1 MAIISI
7 GMINKKLLY
16 PLIYLITYAPLIIY
30 WSHNE
35 TNIITIAIDS
45 FGASIGQ
52 ILSVFI
58 KFKFRYKLKKNN
70 KIEHNYF
77 KDFFI
82 QFLINIVFLIS
93 YIFGANIEKQGKE
106 TNYVNKFYIN
116 DAIVIIFI
124 TIITHFILKDKYYIH
139 HIISLTVIAILSTTI
154 DLILKNFFHTKI
166 FLVISSIIYVFAD
179 SLLFSYYKYFI
190 EFKYYYFLDPLF
202 AEGIIN
208 IFLRFFISLI
218 FKGFIIGLLG
228 FLIVK
233 ELTPNFVVIA
243 YGLARIPSS
252 IIEIEDSNRWIILSI
267 SIIQMVFLFF
277 YLEII
282 EYNFCSLNKNTKRNI
297 LLREQKQKPD
307 SIYCD
312 NDDNTDEVT
321 IKGYDITEGLK
332 NEAKTLTELNSELI
346 EDK

>member
-16 PLIYLITYAPLIIY
+16 PLIYFITYAPLIIY

-179 SLLFSYYKYFI
+179 SLLFSYYKYLI

-202 AEGIIN
+202 AEGIIQL
-208 IFLRFFISLI
+208 FLALVTFFGH
-218 FKGFIIGLLG
+218 F
-228 FLIVK
+228 
-233 ELTPNFVVIA
+233 
-243 YGLARIPSS
+243 
-252 IIEIEDSNRWIILSI
+252 
-267 SIIQMVFLFF
+267 
-277 YLEII
+277 
-282 EYNFCSLNKNTKRNI
+282 
-297 LLREQKQKPD
+297 
-307 SIYCD
+307 
-312 NDDNTDEVT
+312 
-321 IKGYDITEGLK
+321 
-332 NEAKTLTELNSELI
+332 
-346 EDK
+346 

>member
-82 QFLINIVFLIS
+82 QFLISVLFLAS
-93 YIFGANIEKQGKE
+93 NLFEANIEKEGKE
-106 TNYVNKFYIN
+106 GEEGEKTNYVNRFYFN
-116 DAIVIIFI
+116 DALVIIFI

-139 HIISLTVIAILSTTI
+139 HIISLTIIAFLSTTI

-179 SLLFSYYKYFI
+179 SLLFSYYKYLI

-202 AEGIIN
+202 AEGIIQL
-208 IFLRFFISLI
+208 FLALVTFF
-218 FKGFIIGLLG
+218 GL
-228 FLIVK
+228 F
-233 ELTPNFVVIA
+233 
-243 YGLARIPSS
+243 
-252 IIEIEDSNRWIILSI
+252 
-267 SIIQMVFLFF
+267 
-277 YLEII
+277 
-282 EYNFCSLNKNTKRNI
+282 
-297 LLREQKQKPD
+297 
-307 SIYCD
+307 
-312 NDDNTDEVT
+312 
-321 IKGYDITEGLK
+321 
-332 NEAKTLTELNSELI
+332 
-346 EDK
+346 

>member
-179 SLLFSYYKYFI
+179 SLLFSYYKYLI

-202 AEGIIN
+202 AEGIIQFFLALVTFFGLFLIQHLN
-208 IFLRFFISLI
+208 DAKTIFSEFSDYYDKFGIGIIFLRFL
-218 FKGFIIGLLG
+218 
-228 FLIVK
+228 
-233 ELTPNFVVIA
+233 
-243 YGLARIPSS
+243 
-252 IIEIEDSNRWIILSI
+252 
-267 SIIQMVFLFF
+267 
-277 YLEII
+277 
-282 EYNFCSLNKNTKRNI
+282 
-297 LLREQKQKPD
+297 
-307 SIYCD
+307 
-312 NDDNTDEVT
+312 
-321 IKGYDITEGLK
+321 
-332 NEAKTLTELNSELI
+332 
-346 EDK
+346 